1 MLSLPMFLTSCQDIL
16 GEWDKPAPVNVTPT
30 TDGDGGG
37 STSAISYL
45 AWDSSTEQ
53 LKEESISSG
62 YTELSSS
69 NTDTDLPAGT
79 YVVKGEVTITGNVTL
94 SGDAKIILCDGAEL
108 KVNGYVYGG
117 ADYGASET
125 YTLNIYGQ
133 SGQTGKLTI
142 VKDDI
147 NLKVKDLKIHGGV
160 IDITTGGVQQGI
172 EALASDIHI
181 YGGTVNTAGLSNG
194 IMIYGYNLYVLG
206 GVLNATSSGTG
217 DAISGAVNITFSNC
231 EATISHTGGSA
242 KAITTTTNINVAAGI
257 TYYENA
263 TGSPSTDGGATT
275 HVGGS
280 GPFNCANDYVEIK

>member
-37 STSAISYL
+37 SKSAITYL

-62 YTELSSS
+62 YTEMSSS
-69 NTDTDLPAGT
+69 NTDLPAGT
-79 YVVKGEVTITGNVTL
+79 YVVKGEVTITGNLTL

-108 KVNGYVYGG
+108 KVNGCVFGG
-117 ADYGASET
+117 ADYGTAET

-142 VKDDI
+142 VNNSI
-147 NLKVKDLKIHGGV
+147 NLIAKDLYIHGGV
-160 IDITTGGVQQGI
+160 IDVTTGGVQQGI
-172 EALASDIHI
+172 ETLSGNIFI
-181 YGGTVNTAGLSNG
+181 YGGTVNTAGAYNG
-194 IMIYGYNLYVLG
+194 IMMGAGNLNVLG
-206 GVLNATSSGTG
+206 GVLNVTSAGG

-231 EATISHTGGSA
+231 EATISHTGGTA
-242 KAITTTTNINVAAGI
+242 KAIDTATNINVTPGI

>member
-1 MLSLPMFLTSCQDIL
+1 MFLTSCQDIL
-16 GEWDKPAPVNVTPT
+16 GEWDKPAPVNVIVTP
-30 TDGDGGG
+30 DDNGG

-117 ADYGASET
+117 ADYFASET

-142 VKDDI
+142 VNNDI

-194 IMIYGYNLYVLG
+194 IMIYGNNLYVLG
-206 GVLNATSSGTG
+206 GVLNVTSAGG

-231 EATISHTGGSA
+231 EATISHTGGTA
-242 KAITTTTNINVAAGI
+242 KAIDTATNINVTLGI

-263 TGSPSTDGGATT
+263 TGSPSTDGGAIT

-280 GPFNCANDYVEIK
+280 GPFNCANNYVEIK